1 MIQSSLQVLVEEEKY
16 DELEDRWLDQMASG
30 QLGVEESFYIA
41 RLLGRNKEKE
51 RAGLLLGLLAD
62 HFREKENWVDR
73 FRVLA
78 EIARHTGDPK
88 KVEDLKDQIEE
99 SLKRLYPD
107 APSFKQVLN
116 HFHFHEIKTPDEIKP
131 CLDRVQQWLS
141 HDIGRL
147 FYEPG
152 RGVGKVREI
161 NLNLGFVR
169 IDFENRKDVAVDV
182 ADSDLLALGQGHILR
197 EKMEHPDAL
206 RERSLEMPEQSLGQL
221 LQQMARPMSV
231 SEIKDCFNG
240 IIPENRWAKWWA
252 SAKRNPQLLLEG
264 KGAQATFSWT
274 SSSEVADESI
284 KKAFNDASPRM
295 RLELVKQHAA
305 RSSDLKA
312 FFEEQ
317 VLNIAKSAW
326 SKQDWPVA
334 LDLLELISKSP
345 LHADVGY
352 TFEDVLRA
360 AEPRHLLSQIENA
373 NLKLR
378 ILEGYKSTYPDH
390 FREIFSHALLREE
403 SPRIL
408 SYSYETLQKE
418 FPQDLE
424 NLLDQ
429 VLRMPHSHSGI
440 FSWMC
445 QKGEVEGMDL
455 QNDPIGRRLDGR
467 FLTTLL
473 SVLDD
478 PELSTHRN
486 RIKKALENGLLIN
499 ILGNNVD
506 QDTAGKAI
514 DILEHSSSIED
525 YRRDRWKNVVRM
537 RFPEFKRKEEWVFS
551 TKEATEKKRLEL
563 EHLIKVELPTNR
575 KAVGEAAAMGDLSEN
590 HEYKAARER
599 QEYLINRIQQ
609 LQNDLG
615 RVRILQPGQT
625 DTSEVRPGTC
635 VTLHQNLQKI
645 VVTILGPW
653 DSNPKENI
661 FSYQSPI
668 GSNLIGKSPGDQVQ
682 WNDTAWTIEA
692 IEPWTG

>member
-1 MIQSSLQVLVEEEKY
+1 MIQSNLQVLVEEEKY
-16 DELEDRWLDQMASG
+16 DELEDRWLDQMTSG
-30 QLGVEESFYIA
+30 QLGVEESLYIA

-62 HFREKENWVDR
+62 HFREKENWTGR

-78 EIARHTGDPK
+78 EIARHSADPK

-107 APSFKQVLN
+107 APSFSQILH
-116 HFHFHEIKTPDEIKP
+116 HFHFHEIRTPDEIKP
-131 CLDRVQQWLS
+131 CLDKVQQWLS

-182 ADSDLLALGQGHILR
+182 ADSDLLALLKGHILR
-197 EKMEHPDAL
+197 EKMEQPDAL
-206 RERSLEMPEQSLGQL
+206 RERLLELPERSLGEL

-231 SEIKDCFNG
+231 SEIKDCFS
-240 IIPENRWAKWWA
+240 IVPENRWAKWWT
-252 SAKRNPQLLLEG
+252 SAKKNPQVLVEG
-264 KGAQATFSWT
+264 KGAQATFSWI
-274 SSSEVADESI
+274 SSSELADESI
-284 KKAFNDASPRM
+284 KKAFGEANPKM
-295 RLELVKQHAA
+295 RLELVKQHAS
-305 RSSDLKA
+305 RSSELKA

-317 VLNIAKSAW
+317 LHHIAKSSW
-326 SKQDWPVA
+326 SNQDWPVA
-334 LDLLELISKSP
+334 LDLLDLISKSS

-352 TFEDVLRA
+352 TFEGVLGA
-360 AEPRHLLSQIENA
+360 AESRSLLSQIENA

-378 ILEGYKSTYPDH
+378 ILEGYKRIYPDR
-390 FREIFSHALLREE
+390 FREIFSYALLHEE
-403 SPRIL
+403 NPRIL
-408 SYSYETLQKE
+408 SYAYETLQNE
-418 FPQDLE
+418 SPRELE

-429 VLRMPHSHSGI
+429 ALRMPHSHPGI

-455 QNDPIGRRLDGR
+455 LNDPIGRRLDGK

-478 PELSTHRN
+478 PELSGHRN

-499 ILGNNVD
+499 ILGSNVD
-506 QDTAGKAI
+506 QDTAGRAI

-563 EHLIKVELPTNR
+563 EHLVKVELPTNR
-575 KAVGEAAAMGDLSEN
+575 KAVGEAAALGDLSEN

-599 QEYLINRIQQ
+599 QEYLINRVQQ

-615 RVRILQPGQT
+615 RVRILEPGKA

-635 VTLHQNLQKI
+635 VTLLQNSQKV

-668 GSNLIGKSPGDQVQ
+668 GINLIGKSPGDQVQ
-682 WNDTAWTIEA
+682 WNDTVWIIER
-692 IEPWTG
+692 IDPW